1 MKRKPVGSYRYVDLG
16 GNLSFANSRN
26 ENYTQ
31 KALVDGGSLMVVE
44 HFRWT
49 NILRVPWGKNI
60 KIIEGKIH
68 CILFLGMSD
77 VPSGVDEIENL
88 L

>member
-1 MKRKPVGSYRYVDLG
+1 
-16 GNLSFANSRN
+16 
-26 ENYTQ
+26 
-31 KALVDGGSLMVVE
+31 MVVE